1 VLVEQPTYLGALQAF
16 AAYQPRFVEVAT
28 DDDGIVPEALD
39 EQLKS
44 LRTRLLLYTIPT
56 FQNPTGRTLPLHRRR
71 QLLEVTRRHGVTV
84 IEDGP
89 YNDLRF
95 RGESIPTLFELAL
108 DEVADPDKI
117 NVVMLGTFSKVLTP
131 GLRDAWVQG
140 PRHVIDRLVYAH
152 IL

>member
-1 VLVEQPTYLGALQAF
+1 MLVEQPTYLGALQAF

-71 QLLEVTRRHGVTV
+71 QLLEVTRRHGVMV

-89 YNDLRF
+89 HNDLRF

-131 GLRDAWVQG
+131 GLRDA
-140 PRHVIDRLVYAH
+140 
-152 IL
+152 